1 MSAALALG
9 QRAWSTARIV
19 WGAPFAVRFRGVL
32 QALLASLLLVAMIS
46 WNPADPSL
54 NAASTQ
60 GPTNWLGATGAVF
73 ADLMMQS
80 LGLAAWPAVLLLIA
94 FGLATAIGDALQH
107 RLQPTAFKI
116 FCAVTGVLLLSAAL
130 SALAAPAAWRLAAG
144 LGGLWIRQ
152 LQQELTELKRQS
164 EQIRRDYQ
172 RRDDAAKT
180 DDQLLDMLREVKTH
194 IQRIEDKLDRKAD
207 K

>member
-1 MSAALALG
+1 MSLEQAFQLAL
-9 QRAWSTARIV
+9 S
-19 WGAPFAVRFRGVL
+19 
-32 QALLASLLLVAMIS
+32 
-46 WNPADPSL
+46 
-54 NAASTQ
+54 
-60 GPTNWLGATGAVF
+60 
-73 ADLMMQS
+73 
-80 LGLAAWPAVLLLIA
+80 
-94 FGLATAIGDALQH
+94 
-107 RLQPTAFKI
+107 
-116 FCAVTGVLLLSAAL
+116 
-130 SALAAPAAWRLAAG
+130 LAAG
-144 LGGLWIRQ
+144 LGDLWIRQ

>member
-1 MSAALALG
+1 MSLEQAFQL
-9 QRAWSTARIV
+9 
-19 WGAPFAVRFRGVL
+19 VL
-32 QALLASLLLVAMIS
+32 S
-46 WNPADPSL
+46 
-54 NAASTQ
+54 
-60 GPTNWLGATGAVF
+60 
-73 ADLMMQS
+73 
-80 LGLAAWPAVLLLIA
+80 
-94 FGLATAIGDALQH
+94 
-107 RLQPTAFKI
+107 
-116 FCAVTGVLLLSAAL
+116 
-130 SALAAPAAWRLAAG
+130 LAAG
-144 LGGLWIRQ
+144 LGGLWVRQ

>member
-1 MSAALALG
+1 MSLKQAFQLAL
-9 QRAWSTARIV
+9 S
-19 WGAPFAVRFRGVL
+19 
-32 QALLASLLLVAMIS
+32 
-46 WNPADPSL
+46 
-54 NAASTQ
+54 
-60 GPTNWLGATGAVF
+60 
-73 ADLMMQS
+73 
-80 LGLAAWPAVLLLIA
+80 
-94 FGLATAIGDALQH
+94 
-107 RLQPTAFKI
+107 
-116 FCAVTGVLLLSAAL
+116 
-130 SALAAPAAWRLAAG
+130 LAAG

>member
-1 MSAALALG
+1 MSLEQAFQLAL
-9 QRAWSTARIV
+9 S
-19 WGAPFAVRFRGVL
+19 
-32 QALLASLLLVAMIS
+32 
-46 WNPADPSL
+46 
-54 NAASTQ
+54 
-60 GPTNWLGATGAVF
+60 
-73 ADLMMQS
+73 
-80 LGLAAWPAVLLLIA
+80 
-94 FGLATAIGDALQH
+94 
-107 RLQPTAFKI
+107 
-116 FCAVTGVLLLSAAL
+116 
-130 SALAAPAAWRLAAG
+130 LAAG

-207 K
+207 KP

>member
-1 MSAALALG
+1 MSLEQAFQLAL
-9 QRAWSTARIV
+9 S
-19 WGAPFAVRFRGVL
+19 
-32 QALLASLLLVAMIS
+32 
-46 WNPADPSL
+46 
-54 NAASTQ
+54 
-60 GPTNWLGATGAVF
+60 
-73 ADLMMQS
+73 
-80 LGLAAWPAVLLLIA
+80 
-94 FGLATAIGDALQH
+94 
-107 RLQPTAFKI
+107 
-116 FCAVTGVLLLSAAL
+116 
-130 SALAAPAAWRLAAG
+130 LAAG

-164 EQIRRDYQ
+164 EQIRLDYQ